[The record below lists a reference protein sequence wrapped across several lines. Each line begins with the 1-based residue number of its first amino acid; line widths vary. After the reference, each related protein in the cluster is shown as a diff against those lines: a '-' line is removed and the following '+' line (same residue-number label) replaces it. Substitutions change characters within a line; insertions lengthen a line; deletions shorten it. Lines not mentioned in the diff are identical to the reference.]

1 MTRSEGANWQN
12 KVRRRVKCPSKYNK
26 RPSYLD
32 KHSCE
37 LAPQIVARKL
47 ETAKANGGGV
57 RLPYGTITRVVEEM
71 KPTFPWL
78 TMGMVK
84 SHMKKK
90 NVGVKHSNPNT
101 ANEETATCHED
112 STLSTLTP
120 ESAPTIATA
129 DSGSTC
135 PPSDAT
141 IGTALGS
148 TAVASSPAPASIA
161 FGRPKGSTQ
170 QHLMEITE
178 RIRLATADATR
189 KYSAALAHRRIAI
202 EEDKGRHTTA
212 LRLPSGTLSAII
224 TASMQKF
231 KLAENLELKIK
242 ESTIRSRNKRGNHN
256 PIMPQGT
263 PSPMIQIEPYLV
275 AVITQLAR
283 MRSPINC
290 STGLHLVNSM
300 IEGTKIA
307 KDLADWK
314 FKHNVQT

>member
-1 MTRSEGANWQN
+1 
-12 KVRRRVKCPSKYNK
+12 
-26 RPSYLD
+26 
-32 KHSCE
+32 
-37 LAPQIVARKL
+37 
-47 ETAKANGGGV
+47 
-57 RLPYGTITRVVEEM
+57 
-71 KPTFPWL
+71 
-78 TMGMVK
+78 
-84 SHMKKK
+84 
-90 NVGVKHSNPNT
+90 
-101 ANEETATCHED
+101 
-112 STLSTLTP
+112 
-120 ESAPTIATA
+120 
-129 DSGSTC
+129 
-135 PPSDAT
+135 
-141 IGTALGS
+141 
-148 TAVASSPAPASIA
+148 
-161 FGRPKGSTQ
+161 
-170 QHLMEITE
+170 MEITE

-290 STGLHLVNSM
+290 STSLHLVNSM